1 MVAHAVLALSVVAA
15 LGLVL
20 GSLGFRGIRL
30 GAAGVMFAGLLLGQT
45 GLHIDQK
52 IPAERMVMSRCL
64 MPMKFSRSSIQRQK
78 SVVPVLGK
86 IPSPLQRTA

>member
-52 IPAERMVMSRCL
+52 IPAETDGHVTL
-64 MPMKFSRSSIQRQK
+64 LDANE
-78 SVVPVLGK
+78 VLQIKHPASEISG
-86 IPSPLQRTA
+86 PGARENP